1 MYLCCIF
8 RSTTCW
14 AIVVSTCRTIINSLC
29 IELIQTAVPNECSNE
44 KKHVHHDKSLMIQ
57 FKNNPSFY
65 KSECLK
71 WIFNNK
77 KINYKFYKLWQIKK
91 LVQCKCFFTT
101 PKRCVFFLKTAMH
114 RHMQLVK
121 KWVVPVMLL
130 PYKISLPPR

>member
-1 MYLCCIF
+1 MREVNIIFVFVLYFSIDDLLNHCGEYMSNYHKFSMY
-8 RSTTCW
+8 
-14 AIVVSTCRTIINSLC
+14 
-29 IELIQTAVPNECSNE
+29 LIQTAVPNTCKCSNE

-57 FKNNPSFY
+57 FENNPSFY

-101 PKRCVFFLKTAMH
+101 PKRCSFLK
-114 RHMQLVK
+114 K
-121 KWVVPVMLL
+121 KQQCIGTCIWSRSNVVT
-130 PYKISLPPR
+130 I

>member
-8 RSTTCW
+8 RSTTYW

-57 FKNNPSFY
+57 FENNPSFY
-65 KSECLK
+65 KSECHK

-77 KINYKFYKLWQIKK
+77 KINYKFYKLWQIKNWFNVNAFLPHQK
-91 LVQCKCFFTT
+91 GAF
-101 PKRCVFFLKTAMH
+101 FFLKTAMH
-114 RHMQLVK
+114 RHMHLVK

>member
-57 FKNNPSFY
+57 FENNPSFY

-71 WIFNNK
+71 WIFNK
-77 KINYKFYKLWQIKK
+77 KKTIN
-91 LVQCKCFFTT
+91 FTSYGKSKNWFNVNAFL
-101 PKRCVFFLKTAMH
+101 PHQKGAFFLKTAMH
-114 RHMQLVK
+114 RHMHLVK